1 MAITFRKKK
10 AIKLI
15 EESESPVTHLLNK
28 DIEKEKLAVEYES
41 IFDMAT
47 DGIIKVD
54 TKGIVESCNDAFL
67 KITGY
72 PREEIIGKHFTRL
85 PTIRMKDVPRYVNI
99 VASILKG
106 EKIKPFTFT
115 WVDREGNERFGEIHA
130 ALVKVNGHNDGII
143 AVLWDITD
151 REKTAEALQE
161 SENNLKAY
169 LESAPDGVFICDEKG
184 TLLYGNRKA
193 GELIEYD
200 REELENKSFLQ
211 MDLLPPEYLVKATH
225 ILALSIKGKPTGPD
239 EFELVTRNGNR
250 IWVEI
255 SSTPMTENGKKIALC
270 FMRDI
275 YERKQN
281 EEKLKQSFEKLQKT
295 VDSTINTIAMIAE
308 KRDPYTAGH
317 QRRVA
322 KLASAI
328 AEEMRLSEEQVE
340 TIRVAGILHDIGK
353 VDVPTEILCKTD
365 KLRDIEFS
373 LIKAH
378 PEVGYE
384 ILKTLELPWEICPIV
399 LQHHERLDGSGY
411 PNGISGKDITLGA
424 RVLAVADVVEALSS
438 HRPYRPALGISKAV
452 EEISQNRG
460 SLYDTDVV
468 DACLRLISKKGYT
481 LE

>member
-1 MAITFRKKK
+1 MAITFKKKK
-10 AIKLI
+10 AIELI
-15 EESESPVTHLLNK
+15 EETESPSTDLTTTNR
-28 DIEKEKLAVEYES
+28 EKEKLAVEYES
-41 IFDMAT
+41 VFEMAM
-47 DGIIKVD
+47 DGIIKVNV
-54 TKGIVESCNDAFL
+54 KGFVESCNEAFL

-72 PREEIIGKHFTRL
+72 PRKEIIGKHFTRL
-85 PTIRMKDVPRYVNI
+85 PTIRMRDVPQYVKI

-106 EKIKPFTFT
+106 EKITPFTFT
-115 WVDREGNERFGEIHA
+115 WVDKKGNDRLGEIHA

-151 REKTAEALQE
+151 REKTAAALQE
-161 SENNLKAY
+161 SENNLRAY

-184 TLLYGNRKA
+184 TLLYGNKKA

-200 REELENKSFLQ
+200 REELEDKSFLQ
-211 MDLLPPEYLVKATH
+211 MNLLPPEYMAKATN
-225 ILALSIKGKPTGPD
+225 ILALSIMGKPTGPD
-239 EFELVTRNGNR
+239 EFELITRNGNR

-255 SSTPMTENGKKIALC
+255 TSTPMTENGKKIALC

-275 YERKQN
+275 YERKQS

-295 VDSTINTIAMIAE
+295 VDGTINTIAMIAE

-328 AEEMRLSEEQVE
+328 AVEMRLSEEQVE

-365 KLRDIEFS
+365 QLSDIEFS
-373 LIKAH
+373 LIKTH
-378 PEVGYE
+378 PEVGHE
-384 ILKTLELPWEICPIV
+384 ILKTLELPWEICPII
-399 LQHHERLDGSGY
+399 LEHHERLDGSGY
-411 PNGISGKDITLGA
+411 PNGIYGKNICLGA

-438 HRPYRPALGISKAV
+438 HRPYRPALGISKAI

-460 SLYDTDVV
+460 SLYDADVV
-468 DACLRLISKKGYT
+468 DACIRLINKKGYT